1 MWTSFPCHTACSP
14 VDQWEYSLRPCLL
27 LAGVLARS
35 ELTNQR
41 LSCCCHNNTFLIG
54 RHGGSTNNI
63 FSPSFPFVRW
73 IVTLWNNAHQLLGH
87 KSCHRWCLWT
97 WMLSYRPDISSVT
110 VPRHLKSFAH
120 SRNPPLS
127 SHYLCVASR
136 NQVVGLAHKKRAL
149 ICLKNS
155 FFSLPR
161 GERYK
166 FMTFSTRILHHLWL
180 FYTSNACSACR
191 F

>member
-1 MWTSFPCHTACSP
+1 MDQFPLPHCLYPS
-14 VDQWEYSLRPCLL
+14 RPMRIFSQALFTT
-27 LAGVLARS
+27 ARS

-63 FSPSFPFVRW
+63 FFPSFHFVRW
-73 IVTLWNNAHQLLGH
+73 IATLWSNADQLLGH

-110 VPRHLKSFAH
+110 VPRPLKSFAH

-136 NQVVGLAHKKRAL
+136 NQVVGLAHKVRH
-149 ICLKNS
+149 CLL
-155 FFSLPR
+155 FLLR
-161 GERYK
+161 R
-166 FMTFSTRILHHLWL
+166 RI
-180 FYTSNACSACR
+180 
-191 F
+191 

>member
-1 MWTSFPCHTACSP
+1 MDQFPLPHWPGASWP
-14 VDQWEYSLRPCLL
+14 ISW
-27 LAGVLARS
+27 
-35 ELTNQR
+35 

-63 FSPSFPFVRW
+63 FFPSFHFVRW
-73 IVTLWNNAHQLLGH
+73 IVTLWSNADQLLGH

-110 VPRHLKSFAH
+110 VPRPPKSFAH

-136 NQVVGLAHKKRAL
+136 NQVVGLAHKFWRDDKQRLPILGHLHQWSREDEGNKLATWQGN
-149 ICLKNS
+149 KNEGS
-155 FFSLPR
+155 VAW
-161 GERYK
+161 GQ
-166 FMTFSTRILHHLWL
+166 IIIDL
-180 FYTSNACSACR
+180 FISINREPGAQWELVLQYIT
-191 F
+191 